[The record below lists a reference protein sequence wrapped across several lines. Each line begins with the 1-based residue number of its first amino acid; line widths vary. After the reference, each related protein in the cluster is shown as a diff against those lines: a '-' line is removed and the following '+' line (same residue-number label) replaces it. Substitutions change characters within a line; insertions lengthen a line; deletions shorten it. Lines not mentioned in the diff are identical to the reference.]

1 MRGGNRARR
10 WWGGG
15 AAVSAGVAGV
25 LVLQSVAGGPSG
37 GSGEDGAKSGSA
49 RTEARAS
56 ELKVA
61 ADRTSAELPRR
72 DTEPFSLLGVTWN
85 DPAARITG
93 TIELRTKSTR
103 SGKWTGWQSLDG
115 DETGHGDGTGRGA
128 TDPMWVGPSN
138 GVEVRVK
145 AGGEVTELP
154 AGIRVDMIDPGTG
167 GVTAMEPAAFARP
180 VADTETTD
188 PDAPAA
194 GTPSTAPA
202 ATTEPPVASPSASTE
217 PPPVTEPTGP
227 QQSSPASTTGPAP
240 SGSPTTKPPTT
251 APTTAPAP
259 GPPSTAPR
267 PEIVTRAGWKADESI
282 SPEGPTYLPG
292 NKVKAVTI
300 HHTALSNNY
309 TCAEA
314 PAVVRGVYAYHVLGA
329 DTKWKDIGYHFLVDK
344 CGTIYEGRKGGVD
357 RPVVGAHAYGFNN
370 ETSGIALLGNFMDV
384 APTQAALNSAARVA
398 AWKLGQY
405 GVDPM
410 GTTVLTAGVPGATI
424 PALGNLKWKA
434 GDKVTRNTIHG
445 HAHVV
450 ATECPGTK
458 TYPLLSNIREL
469 AGGSV
474 SGLAVSSVTG
484 GGTVGTTAYV
494 KNSATVNWKATT
506 PAQLIA
512 TYEVLVNGRAVAS
525 TAGTATSAKVTLAAG
540 SHQIAVRATHISRK
554 TVTSAARTVIAET
567 TPPVFSTRP
576 AVALRPG
583 TVDAA
588 AVPVTLGWK
597 ATDARALRDVRL
609 TQPLAK
615 VYGPTVTAASH
626 TSKPAATTW
635 SLTAYD
641 QAGNAATAAVAATP
655 VILQEAHAV
664 KTGAWSTK
672 SSSSYLGGKSYS
684 SAAKNASLTWTFTG
698 RSAAWV
704 VSRAATSGQAHIYV
718 DGKLVKTVD
727 LKSTATKYRDAIWTQ
742 TWATSAKHTVKIV
755 VVGTAGRPTITTDG
769 LVYVK

>member
-1 MRGGNRARR
+1 MRGGSRARR

-15 AAVSAGVAGV
+15 AAVAAGVAGV
-25 LVLQSVAGGPSG
+25 LVIQSVAGGPG
-37 GSGEDGAKSGSA
+37 GGEDGAKPGST

-72 DTEPFSLLGVTWN
+72 DTEPFSLLGVTWT

-93 TIELRTKSTR
+93 TVEVRTKSAE
-103 SGKWTGWQSLDG
+103 SGKWSGWRSLDG
-115 DETGHGDGTGRGA
+115 DHAVHGDGTGRGG
-128 TDPMWVGPSN
+128 TDPMWVGPSK
-138 GVEVRVK
+138 GVEARVK

-154 AGIRVDMIDPGTG
+154 AGIRLDMIDPGTG
-167 GVTAMEPAAFARP
+167 SVTAMEPAAFALP
-180 VADTETTD
+180 AADTEITEKNTPATETPATD
-188 PDAPAA
+188 
-194 GTPSTAPA
+194 PA
-202 ATTEPPVASPSASTE
+202 ATAEPPLTTPSATASTEAPPVTDPPATIQPSPSA
-217 PPPVTEPTGP
+217 
-227 QQSSPASTTGPAP
+227 TTGPAP
-240 SGSPTTKPPTT
+240 TGSPTTKPPTT
-251 APTTAPAP
+251 APTTAPTP

-267 PEIVTRAGWKADESI
+267 PPIVTRAEWKADESM

-292 NKVKAVTI
+292 DKVKAVTV
-300 HHTALSNNY
+300 HHTSLTNDY
-309 TCAEA
+309 TCAEG
-314 PAVVRGVYAYHVLGA
+314 PAVVRGVYAYHVVSQ
-329 DTKWKDIGYHFLVDK
+329 KWKDIGYHFLVDK
-344 CGTIYEGRKGGVD
+344 CGTIYEGRKGGMD
-357 RPVVGAHAYGFNN
+357 RPVVGAHAYGFNS
-370 ETSGIALLGNFMDV
+370 ETSSVSLMGNFMEV

-410 GTTVLTAGVPGATI
+410 GTTVLTAGAAGASI
-424 PALGNLKWKA
+424 PALGGQKWKA

-445 HAHVV
+445 HGHVT
-450 ATECPGTK
+450 ATACPGTK
-458 TYPLLSNIREL
+458 MYPLLNNIREL

-494 KNSATVNWKATT
+494 KNTATVNWKATT
-506 PAQLIA
+506 PAPLIA
-512 TYEVLVNGRAVAS
+512 KYEVLVNGKAVAS

-567 TPPVFSTRP
+567 TPPVFSTKP
-576 AVALRPG
+576 TVALRPG
-583 TVDAA
+583 TVDAT

-684 SAAKNASLTWTFTG
+684 SATKNASLTWTFTG

-704 VSRAATSGQAHIYV
+704 VSRAATSGQANVYV

-755 VVGTAGRPTITTDG
+755 VVGTAKRPTITTDG
-769 LVYVK
+769 LVYIK